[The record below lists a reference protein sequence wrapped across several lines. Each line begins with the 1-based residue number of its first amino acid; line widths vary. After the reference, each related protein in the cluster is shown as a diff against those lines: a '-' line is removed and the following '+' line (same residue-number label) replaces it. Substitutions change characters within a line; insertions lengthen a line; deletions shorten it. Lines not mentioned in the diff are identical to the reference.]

1 MARDGAVSNP
11 ADLSATE
18 LLDSYRRKALS
29 PVEAVRAVLARIE
42 ALNPKLNA
50 FNLVDA
56 DGALAAA
63 QASEARWAGGAPQGA
78 LDGVPASIKD
88 LLLTRGWPTLRG
100 SELVDPNQPW
110 TEDAPATA
118 RLREAGAVILGKT
131 TTPEFGWKALGDS
144 PLTGITRNPW
154 NLERTP
160 GGSSAGAAA
169 HIAAGMGPLAVGT
182 DGGGSIRIPSSFC
195 GIVGI
200 KPTFGRV
207 PAYPLSPFGV
217 VAHVGPMT
225 RTVPDCALMLDV
237 LSGYD
242 DRDPWAVPGRPS
254 VVDGLDTGITG
265 LRIAYSLTLGYGD
278 VDPEVRAAVDRAA
291 QTFAELGATV
301 ESADPGFANPR
312 DAFMVLWTTGAA
324 KVLSAF
330 TAEQQARIDPG
341 LMASARFGA
350 TKSAIDWYSADA
362 VRNGLIDT
370 MTRFQRRYDL
380 LLTPSVAVPALPV
393 GYDLSDPKNQAH
405 WIDWTPF
412 SYPFNMTRQPAI
424 SLPCGLTAA
433 GLPIG
438 LQLVGRWHQDNLVL
452 RAARAFEKARP
463 FTRPPAL

>member
-1 MARDGAVSNP
+1 VSQA

-18 LLDSYRRKALS
+18 LLDAYRRKSLS

-42 ALNPKLNA
+42 ALNPQLNA
-50 FNLVDA
+50 FNLIDA
-56 DGALAAA
+56 EGALASAR
-63 QASEARWAGGAPQGA
+63 ASETRWVKGVPQGA

-88 LLLTRGWPTLRG
+88 ILLTKGWPTLRG
-100 SELVDPNQPW
+100 SKLVDPDQPW
-110 TEDAPATA
+110 TEDAPAAA

-154 NLERTP
+154 NPERTP

-169 HIAAGMGPLAVGT
+169 QVAAGMGPLAVGT

-207 PAYPLSPFGV
+207 PAHPLSPFGV
-217 VAHVGPMT
+217 IAHVGPMA

-242 DRDPWAVPGRPS
+242 DRDPWAVPDRPS
-254 VVDGLDTGITG
+254 VVDSLDSGVRG
-265 LRIAYSLTLGYGD
+265 LRIAYSPTLGYGN
-278 VDPEVRAAVDRAA
+278 VDPEVRDAVDRAA
-291 QTFAELGATV
+291 RSFAELGATV
-301 ESADPGFANPR
+301 EAADPGFANPR
-312 DAFMVLWTTGAA
+312 DAFMVLWTTPAA
-324 KVLSAF
+324 KILSAF
-330 TAEQQARIDPG
+330 TAEQQAKIDPG
-341 LMASARFGA
+341 LVASARFGA
-350 TKSAIDWYSADA
+350 TKSAIDWCSADA
-362 VRNGLIDT
+362 VRNGLVDT
-370 MTRFQRRYDL
+370 MTRFHRRYDL
-380 LLTPSVAVPALPV
+380 LLTPTVAVPALPV
-393 GYDLSDPKNQAH
+393 GYDLSDPRNQEH

-438 LQLVGRWHQDNLVL
+438 LQVVGRWHQDGLVL

-463 FTRPPAL
+463 FLRPPAR

>member
-18 LLDSYRRKALS
+18 LLDAYRRKTLS
-29 PVEAVRAVLARIE
+29 PVEAVRAVLARID

-50 FNLVDA
+50 FILVDA

-63 QASEARWAGGAPQGA
+63 RASEARWSKGAPQGA

-88 LLLTRGWPTLRG
+88 ILLTKGWPTLRG
-100 SELVDPNQPW
+100 SKLVDPNQPW
-110 TEDAPATA
+110 SEDAPATA
-118 RLREAGAVILGKT
+118 RLREANAVLLGKT

-154 NLERTP
+154 DPERTP

-169 HIAAGMGPLAVGT
+169 HVAAGMGPLAVGT
-182 DGGGSIRIPSSFC
+182 DGGGSIRIPSSFS

-207 PAYPLSPFGV
+207 PAWPLSPFGV

-225 RTVPDCALMLDV
+225 RSVADCALMLDV

-242 DRDPWAVPGRPS
+242 DRDPWAVPDRPS
-254 VVDGLDTGITG
+254 VASGLEAGIKG
-265 LRIAYSLTLGYGD
+265 LRIAYSPTLGYGQ
-278 VDPEVRAAVDRAA
+278 VDPEVRAALDRAA
-291 QTFAELGATV
+291 GTFAELGATV
-301 ESADPGFANPR
+301 DAVDPGFANPR

-330 TAEQQARIDPG
+330 TAEQQAKIDPG
-341 LMASARFGA
+341 LVASARFGA
-350 TKSAIDWYSADA
+350 TKSAIDWYTADA

-370 MTRFQRRYDL
+370 MSRFHRRYDL

-393 GYDLSDPKNQAH
+393 GYDLSDPGNQDH

-412 SYPFNMTRQPAI
+412 SYPFNMTRQPAA
-424 SLPCGLTAA
+424 SLPCGLTR
-433 GLPIG
+433 GRLPIG
-438 LQLVGRWHQDNLVL
+438 LHLVGRWHEDGMVL
-452 RAARAFEKARP
+452 RAARAFEKAQP
-463 FTRPPAL
+463 FPRPPAL